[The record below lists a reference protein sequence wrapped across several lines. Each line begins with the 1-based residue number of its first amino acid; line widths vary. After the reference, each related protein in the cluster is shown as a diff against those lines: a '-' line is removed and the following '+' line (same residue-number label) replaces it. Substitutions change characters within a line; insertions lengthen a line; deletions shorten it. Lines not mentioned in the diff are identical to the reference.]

1 MNLVSLCLTELGNDF
16 LIKVEIDMSMFRPEP
31 HLTLSHHRAFVVNA
45 PDLQPRALI
54 LRSCRR
60 GRHQPITEQ
69 QIIDLRKN
77 LPGAVIRCPMTSFN
91 RLSQLL

>member
-1 MNLVSLCLTELGNDF
+1 MNFVSLCLTELGSDF
-16 LIKVEIDMSMFRPEP
+16 LIKVEIDMSMLRPVP
-31 HLTLSHHRAFVVNA
+31 HLTFSHYRAIVVKMA
-45 PDLQPRALI
+45 DQQRRALI

-77 LPGAVIRCPMTSFN
+77 LPGAVIRCPITSFN

>member
-1 MNLVSLCLTELGNDF
+1 MNFVSLYLTELGSDF
-16 LIKVEIDMSMFRPEP
+16 LIKVEIDMSMLRPVP
-31 HLTLSHHRAFVVNA
+31 HLTFGHYRAIVVKMA
-45 PDLQPRALI
+45 DLQPRALI

-60 GRHQPITEQ
+60 GRHQPITKQ